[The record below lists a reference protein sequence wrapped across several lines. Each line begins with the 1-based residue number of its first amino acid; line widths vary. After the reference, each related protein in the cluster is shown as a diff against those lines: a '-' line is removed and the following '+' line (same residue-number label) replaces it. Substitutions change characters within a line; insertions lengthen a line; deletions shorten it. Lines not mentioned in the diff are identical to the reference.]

1 MGGDFSVI
9 SINPA
14 GIADYRVSE
23 FMFTPSMRINKAD
36 AYFAKDISGK
46 QTKKGVISMAVR
58 NPVDLI
64 ALILV
69 IIGGLNWGLVGL
81 LDFNLV
87 DAIFGAGSTLS
98 RIIYILVGLAAL
110 YMIYFTVRADTYQT
124 HEAAV
129 RH

>member
-1 MGGDFSVI
+1 
-9 SINPA
+9 
-14 GIADYRVSE
+14 
-23 FMFTPSMRINKAD
+23 
-36 AYFAKDISGK
+36 
-46 QTKKGVISMAVR
+46 MAVR

-98 RIIYILVGLAAL
+98 RIIYILVDLQR
-110 YMIYFTVRADTYQT
+110 FT
-124 HEAAV
+124 
-129 RH
+129 

>member
-1 MGGDFSVI
+1 
-9 SINPA
+9 
-14 GIADYRVSE
+14 
-23 FMFTPSMRINKAD
+23 
-36 AYFAKDISGK
+36 
-46 QTKKGVISMAVR
+46 MAVR

-69 IIGGLNWGLVGL
+69 IVGGLNWGLVGL

-110 YMIYFTVRADTYQT
+110 YMIYFTVRTDTYQT

-129 RH
+129 RHD